1 MKYTRFSSGWLRT
14 AVLLSLLSFVS
25 VAGASPA
32 VKPPPL
38 VKMSSSGICH
48 DQDSPHYQR
57 TSRYTAY
64 SSVADC
70 LAAGGRLPQGAA
82 AANARQPADAARSY
96 KREYFGRGWLDLDGD
111 CRDARQEALAE
122 QSTGQVHFDERGCR
136 VVAGRWI
143 SPFTGKAIHDPSAI
157 DIDHVVPLKW
167 AWDRG
172 ANTWSQEKRER
183 FANDPVNLLSVEASL
198 NRSKGAKGIL
208 EWLPPSGECQYIL
221 RFLRVVALYDLKLSS
236 EERAAHADLRATM
249 CKR

>member
-1 MKYTRFSSGWLRT
+1 MKYTRFSSRRLIA
-14 AVLLSLLSFVS
+14 AVLIFLFLAPG
-25 VAGASPA
+25 VAAFKAST
-32 VKPPPL
+32 PPPF
-38 VKMSSSGICH
+38 VKQSSSGICH
-48 DQDSPHYQR
+48 DEHSPHYQR
-57 TSRYTAY
+57 TTRYTAFT
-64 SSVADC
+64 SLAEC
-70 LAAGGRLPQGAA
+70 LAAGGRLPQGVSAQPVSPAA
-82 AANARQPADAARSY
+82 SDGAY
-96 KREYFGRGWLDLDGD
+96 KREYFGRGWLDFDGD

-122 QSTGQVHFDERGCR
+122 QSTGQVRFDARGCR

-143 SPFTGKAIHDPSAI
+143 SPFTGKVIHDPSAI

-236 EERAAHADLRATM
+236 EERAAHTDLRATM